1 MELEVAESLAPAV
14 LEPVHSIAG
23 SELTCTWL
31 STGNCCIIGLVLSG
45 TQDYTT
51 NTEGHLGIAVIPTGD
66 KRFFKAV
73 RSFTWQLTAAVK
85 VDLNTAWIEH
95 SHQVPSNE

>member
-1 MELEVAESLAPAV
+1 MELEVAGSLAPTV
-14 LEPVHSIAG
+14 LEPGHSAG
-23 SELTCTWL
+23 SELTYTWL

-45 TQDYTT
+45 TQDYKTDRQT
-51 NTEGHLGIAVIPTGD
+51 FGTAVIPTGN
-66 KRFFKAV
+66 KWFFKDV

-85 VDLNTAWIEH
+85 VDLNTARVEH